1 MSERFD
7 WRAWRH
13 KAVTADTLEQR
24 TLSMPL
30 AGLGATGDDL
40 AQSVNARCRAL
51 EQRVQ
56 TLQEADQRKD
66 QFLAVLAHELRNL
79 LAPIGYGVDL
89 MRVSPD
95 DPTVV
100 RECCAATDR
109 QLKQM
114 VRLVDDLLDVTRI
127 ARGKMELRREPIA
140 LEAVVSHAV
149 EISRPWIEAR
159 EQALQVSMPAHSIV
173 VDADPTRL
181 TQVVANL
188 LNNASK
194 YSPAGAEIQL
204 ALERDG
210 NEAVIR
216 VRDNGI
222 GIPAPELSRIFD
234 MYSQIRQPLE
244 RAAGGLGIGLGLA
257 RGIVELHSGRIAA
270 RSEGPGQ
277 GSEFLVRL
285 PTLAASHS
293 NNVGGGA
300 AGGREKPDSL
310 SAPAGS

>member
-1 MSERFD
+1 
-7 WRAWRH
+7 
-13 KAVTADTLEQR
+13 
-24 TLSMPL
+24 
-30 AGLGATGDDL
+30 
-40 AQSVNARCRAL
+40 
-51 EQRVQ
+51 VQ
-56 TLQEADQRKD
+56 TLQESDQRKD

-89 MRVSPD
+89 MRMSAE

-114 VRLVDDLLDVTRI
+114 VRLVDDLLDVTRV
-127 ARGKMELRREPIA
+127 ARGKMELRREHIGLDSVA
-140 LEAVVSHAV
+140 ASAI
-149 EISRPWIEAR
+149 EISRPWIQVR
-159 EQALQVSMPAHSIV
+159 EQKLQVSMPAQPV
-173 VDADPTRL
+173 QVDADPTRL

-210 NEAVIR
+210 DDAVIR
-216 VRDNGI
+216 VRDRGI
-222 GIPAPELSRIFD
+222 GIPVPELSRIFE
-234 MYSQIRQPLE
+234 MFSQIRQPLE
-244 RAAGGLGIGLGLA
+244 RTAGGLGIGLGLA
-257 RGIVELHSGRIAA
+257 KGIVELHSGSISA

-285 PTLAASHS
+285 PALAGSQGTIADDR
-293 NNVGGGA
+293 GGSIA
-300 AGGREKPDSL
+300 RGREKPDAL
-310 SAPAGS
+310 SVPA

>member
-1 MSERFD
+1 M
-7 WRAWRH
+7 AL
-13 KAVTADTLEQR
+13 T
-24 TLSMPL
+24 
-30 AGLGATGDDL
+30 GIGATADDL
-40 AQSVNARCRAL
+40 ALSITERCRAL

-56 TLQEADQRKD
+56 TLEEADQRKD

-89 MRVSPD
+89 MRMSAE

-127 ARGKMELRREPIA
+127 ARGKMELRREHVA
-140 LEAVVSHAV
+140 LAEVISCAI
-149 EISRPWIEAR
+149 EISRPWLQAR
-159 EQALQVSMPAHSIV
+159 EQALQVSMPAHAV
-173 VDADPTRL
+173 HVDADPTRL

-210 NEAVIR
+210 DEAVIR
-216 VRDNGI
+216 VKDKGI

-257 RGIVELHSGRIAA
+257 RGIVQLHAGRISA
-270 RSEGPGQ
+270 RSEGPGH
-277 GSEFLVRL
+277 GSEFVVRL
-285 PTLAASHS
+285 PALAASRTT
-293 NNVGGGA
+293 VVDGGA
-300 AGGREKPDSL
+300 GGGRETPDTP
-310 SAPAGS
+310 SAPA